1 MKGPEHETKVLSEL
15 IRKRWYMK
23 DAMVCA
29 ELEAVNVVPVAQ
41 LIHPVAMILCL
52 EKAV

>member
-15 IRKRWYMK
+15 IRKRWSMK

-29 ELEAVNVVPVAQ
+29 ELEAVNVVVCMSCRS
-41 LIHPVAMILCL
+41 PVAMILCL